1 MTAEDIDPADLQR
14 QLDEIKGAMGLAER
28 YPGRARLW
36 LLAGLL
42 VGVIAVAVQVTFF
55 LHETLSA
62 TAYVLIWGVF
72 VVVAVLSLWVMVT
85 RLPRNDAPGT
95 APSWRALFGSLGA
108 FLVAVSSVPGEVAEQ
123 VGGLDR
129 ALLYFGLV
137 IAVLGLALLLSGT
150 LLSAYR
156 VRRRDRLVFHVGG
169 VWTLAFASM
178 LPYVDVLRYL
188 GVGIFGVLFALYA
201 VVAYVYLI
209 R

>member
-1 MTAEDIDPADLQR
+1 MSDEDVGPAELQR
-14 QLDEIKGAMGLAER
+14 QLDDIKGAMGLAER

-42 VGVIAVAVQVTFF
+42 VGAVALGVQVTFF
-55 LHETLSA
+55 FHETLSA

-72 VVVAVLSLWVMVT
+72 VVVAVLALWVMAT
-85 RLPRNDAPGT
+85 RLPRNDAPET

-108 FLVAVSSVPGEVAEQ
+108 FLVAATSVPGKVAGQ

-129 ALLYFGLV
+129 ATLYFGLV
-137 IAVLGLALLLSGT
+137 IAVLGLALLLTGVV
-150 LLSAYR
+150 LSAYR
-156 VRRRDRLVFHVGG
+156 VRRRDRLVFYAGG

-178 LPYVDVLRYL
+178 IPYVAFLRYV
-188 GVGIFGVLFALYA
+188 GVGLFGVIFALYA
-201 VVAYVYLI
+201 VVAYASLT